1 MTASE
6 FTYAGSVMMFLGKH
20 PVYAPDWFSMGSTPL
35 NEAILACFEIV
46 PYFQKKYKLQMV
58 NTVFLTDGEGDALSG
73 RCDEEGS
80 YKGFRDYNSNSFRT
94 NALII
99 RDQVTKH
106 QELVEQSYS
115 GRQQTNA
122 LIKLL
127 KLRTKCN
134 VLGFYLLS
142 NREFNAYAHHHLP
155 QGSDVDSKKMEFR
168 KNKSVVVTNAGFDEY
183 YLMKSEHKSVLDE
196 EFEVRE
202 KASTRA
208 LATAF
213 AKYTG
218 GRVTNRV
225 VLNRFIGMIT

>member
-6 FTYAGSVMMFLGKH
+6 FTNAGAAMTFLGKH
-20 PVYAPDWFSMGSTPL
+20 PGYAPDWFSMGSTPL
-35 NEAILACFEIV
+35 NQAIITCFDII
-46 PYFQKKYKLQMV
+46 PQFQKKYKLQMV
-58 NTVFLTDGEGDALSG
+58 NTVFLTDGEGDAFSG
-73 RCDEEGS
+73 YCGQGGQ
-80 YKGFRDYNSNSFRT
+80 YKGFRDYGQGVRS
-94 NALII
+94 LII
-99 RDQVTKH
+99 RDEVTKH
-106 QELVEQSYS
+106 QEVVERPYS
-115 GRQQTNA
+115 GRHQTDA

-142 NREFNAYAHHHLP
+142 NREFNAYAYHHLP
-155 QGSDVDSKKMEFR
+155 AGSDIEDKRVQFR
-168 KNKSVVVTNAGFDEY
+168 KNKSVVVTSAGFDEY
-183 YLMKSEHKSVLDE
+183 YLMKSEHKTVLDE

-202 KASTRA
+202 NASTKT